1 MTKTTE
7 ALGNTSEGSR
17 IGADWPRYLGPQLV
31 RPGDAVAAGAACA
44 VAVVFDLAVRSAIGG
59 VGGALAIVTA
69 SIGLAAS
76 GRVRNRQSIVLL
88 AAVPLFAVWLVLR
101 ASEWLIPLN
110 VMASCGLVLLAC
122 SLSAGGS
129 LWDLSIPSVAA
140 RAMQAVTQAV
150 FAPAFLLARASRAER
165 RTAGF
170 VRGVLV
176 AIPVLLVFGALLA
189 SADAVFA
196 SFVDFDLTDLIQH
209 AVALTFAFL
218 AMGWLLRL
226 ASVEHVDVPDVR
238 GPKLGPQEWGV
249 VLVGI
254 NVMLGAFATA
264 RLIALSE
271 GGRTIISTA
280 GLTYAEYARSGFF
293 QLLAVAVLVVGVVAV
308 LRATAE
314 VRTPSERR
322 RFAVLSL
329 GVVVL
334 TLALV
339 VSAFHRLFLYEQA
352 FGLTMLRLYAQTA
365 IVWVGLALVF
375 LGLWIAG
382 VGGRRTWVW
391 SAAGVTALMML
402 FAMNVLNPE
411 AFVLRHNIAHQRAT
425 SFDPSYMGELGNDA
439 VPELAKHD
447 QTKSHVCDVADVRMG
462 LRGWAA
468 YNRSVAAARNI
479 AVRSCGTATSSGTRG
494 G

>member
-7 ALGNTSEGSR
+7 ALGSASDGSR
-17 IGADWPRYLGPQLV
+17 TGADWARYLGPGLV
-31 RPGDAVAAGAACA
+31 RPRDAVAVGAAIA
-44 VAVVFDLAVRSAIGG
+44 VAVAFDLAVRAAILG
-59 VGGALAIVTA
+59 VGGALAIGVA
-69 SIGLAAS
+69 CLGLAAT
-76 GRVRNRQSIVLL
+76 GRVRDRQSILLL

-101 ASEWLIPLN
+101 ASGWLIPLN
-110 VMASCGLVLLAC
+110 VIASCGLVLLAC
-122 SLSAGGS
+122 SLSTGGS
-129 LWDLSIPSVAA
+129 LWDVSLPSVAA
-140 RAMQAVTQAV
+140 RAMQAITQAV
-150 FAPAFLLARASRAER
+150 FAPAFLFAGVSRERR
-165 RTAGF
+165 RTAGL
-170 VRGVLV
+170 VRGIVV

-209 AVALTFAFL
+209 GVALAFAFL

-238 GPKLGPQEWGV
+238 GPKLGPQEWTV
-249 VLVGI
+249 VLVGV
-254 NVMLGAFATA
+254 NAMLGTFAVA

-271 GGRTIISTA
+271 GGRAIIETA

-314 VRTPSERR
+314 VRNSSERT
-322 RFAVLSL
+322 RFVVLSL

-339 VSAFHRLFLYEQA
+339 VSAFHRLFLYEEA

-365 IVWVGLALVF
+365 IVWVGFVLVF

-391 SAAGVTALMML
+391 SAAGVTALVML

-411 AFVLRHNIAHQRAT
+411 AFVVRHNVAHQRAT
-425 SFDPSYMGELGNDA
+425 SFDPSYLDEVGNDA
-439 VPELAKHD
+439 VPELMKHE

-468 YNRSVAAARNI
+468 YNRSVAAARDI
-479 AVRSCGTATSSGTRG
+479 ADRSCGTATSSGTRG